1 MKKPDFPWWQ
11 WADVFKRFSRMSK
24 EWNGA
29 PGLFDQVSFMS
40 FQLLTV
46 FIVSGLHF
54 FFGNSKYL
62 NENFNICCRMQSI
75 CWVAFCT
82 RLITFFS
89 CCVAVAQSLSCVW
102 LFATPWTATLQA
114 PLSST
119 ICWSCSDSCPL
130 SQWCYLTISSS
141 ATPSSFFLRSFPASR
156 SFPMSQFFPSCGQVL
171 ELQLQPQSFQCIF
184 RVDFL

>member
-141 ATPSSFFLRSFPASR
+141 AASFSF
-156 SFPMSQFFPSCGQVL
+156 CL
-171 ELQLQPQSFQCIF
+171 
-184 RVDFL
+184 